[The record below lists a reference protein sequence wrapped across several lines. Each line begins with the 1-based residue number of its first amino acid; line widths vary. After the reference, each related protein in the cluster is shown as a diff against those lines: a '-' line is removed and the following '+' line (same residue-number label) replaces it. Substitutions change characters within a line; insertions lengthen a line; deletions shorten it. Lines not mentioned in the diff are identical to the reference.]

1 VTKIPGP
8 EVLQKMTDFTEVA
21 IKAITADLSR
31 DNFIDSVRARGTRN
45 ENLVFTIPGYATLG
59 DKEAIV
65 KRCKESNWARVFV
78 RNSDEDGERCSGMVS
93 VTLYTHPE

>member
-45 ENLVFTIPGYATLG
+45 ETSCSLIPGYG
-59 DKEAIV
+59 
-65 KRCKESNWARVFV
+65 
-78 RNSDEDGERCSGMVS
+78 
-93 VTLYTHPE
+93 YTR

>member
-1 VTKIPGP
+1 M
-8 EVLQKMTDFTEVA
+8 L
-21 IKAITADLSR
+21 
-31 DNFIDSVRARGTRN
+31 
-45 ENLVFTIPGYATLG
+45 TLG